1 MGAANRASL
10 DNQRMENE
18 TIGSRFAIAQSNL
31 SSIQIAVV
39 LAFSAAIVF
48 TLMFLQEPLV
58 HESVHNFRH
67 AAGITCH

>member
-31 SSIQIAVV
+31 SSVQIAVV

-67 AAGITCH
+67 TAGITCH

>member
-1 MGAANRASL
+1 
-10 DNQRMENE
+10 MENE

>member
-18 TIGSRFAIAQSNL
+18 TIGDRFAVAQSNL
-31 SSIQIAVV
+31 SSVQIAVV
-39 LAFSAAIVF
+39 LVFSAAIVF

-58 HESVHNFRH
+58 HESLHNFRH
-67 AAGITCH
+67 TAGITCH